1 MQDERVSTADVP
13 ARDQLR
19 LKEEN
24 AAALLLAMGRAGGGE
39 ESLEPRLTDTVGGSP
54 P

>member
-13 ARDQLR
+13 ARDRLR
-19 LKEEN
+19 LKEES